1 MSTRDLILA
10 QIIGGSLDTIADE
23 MSATVT
29 RTARSPVFNE
39 AHDFTTGIFEYDGR
53 KPRLIAQSP
62 GCTLHLYAIVM
73 AVERAIDAF
82 KYDLQP
88 GDVIIASDPY
98 DGGTHIPDLVVV
110 APVFHG
116 RRPVFFPAVRAHMGD
131 VGGPVAGG
139 YNPLA
144 RDCWQDGLI
153 MPPIKVMNR
162 GERRRDAFDLIV
174 GNNRLAHWVTGDLE
188 SMIGACQLASRRMT
202 GLFHRYSLPTIREA
216 LQHNVDYA
224 ERRVRAEIASWP
236 GGEYQAETFIDHDYD
251 GHTDIRI
258 ACKATVTGS
267 DLTLDFTGSAP
278 QVAGFVNS
286 PLANTLSFVF
296 LAVAGCCDEDIPINE
311 GYMAPVKVIVPEGT
325 VVNPRRPAPVGN
337 CTCICG
343 AEIAEVVLMAIGKAA
358 PKRVGVNCH
367 KNPLAFSYG
376 RYDDGRLWVQLNFL
390 GFTGGAG
397 AAYGTDGW
405 GLYAPLM
412 TGVTTPSI
420 EMNEIQY
427 PSRVLKHEYITD
439 ATGPGLWRG
448 APGLETV
455 VEHLTPT
462 QNSVMMAG
470 VRHPSYGYA
479 GGGTG
484 GINRVLLRERDGDVT
499 EVADFAFQYAL
510 PPLGRL
516 ETIRGGGGGW
526 GDALQRPV
534 EKVRADFLDGYIT
547 TAGAFR
553 DYGAVMSTDGAV
565 DIAATEREREARRC
579 GRAADGLEEASRTPQ
594 YSDRKPLPLSKSMI
608 SPRSPH

>member
-1 MSTRDLILA
+1 MSKRDHILA

-39 AHDFTTGIFEYDGR
+39 AHDFTTAIFEFDGNR
-53 KPRLIAQSP
+53 SRLVAQSP
-62 GCTLHLYAIVM
+62 GCTLHLYAVVM
-73 AVERAIDAF
+73 AVERAIAAF

-98 DGGTHIPDLVVV
+98 DGGTHIPDLVVI
-110 APVFHG
+110 APVFHE
-116 RRPVFFPAVRAHMGD
+116 RRPVLFPAVRAHMGD

-153 MPPIKVMNR
+153 MPPIKVVAR

-174 GNNRLAHWVTGDLE
+174 GNNRLAHWVTGDLD
-188 SMIGACQLASRRMT
+188 SMIGACQLATRRIT
-202 GLFHRYSLPTIREA
+202 SLFDRYGLPVVRKA
-216 LQHNVDYA
+216 LQANIDYA

-236 GGEYQAETFIDHDYD
+236 DGEYRAETFVDHDYD

-258 ACKATVTGS
+258 ACKATVRGS

-278 QVAGFVNS
+278 QVAGFINS
-286 PLANTLSFVF
+286 PIANTLSFVF

-311 GYMAPVKVIVPEGT
+311 GYMAPVEVIVPEGT

-343 AEIAEVVLMAIGKAA
+343 AEIAEVVLKAIGQAA
-358 PKRVGVNCH
+358 PERVGVNTH

-376 RYDDGRLWVQLNFL
+376 RYDDGRMWVQLNFL

-427 PSRVLKHEYITD
+427 PSRVLKHEYVAD

-448 APGLETV
+448 APGVETI
-455 VEHLTPT
+455 VEQLAETT
-462 QNSVMMAG
+462 NSVMMAG

-484 GINRVLLRERDGDVT
+484 GHNRVLLRSDAETVV
-499 EVADFAFQYAL
+499 EVADFAFQHRL
-510 PPLGRL
+510 PPSGRL

-526 GDALQRPV
+526 GSAYARPA
-534 EKVRADFLDGYIT
+534 EKVRDDVLDGYVT
-547 TAGAFR
+547 VAGALR
-553 DYGAVMSTDGAV
+553 DYGVVLGADGTV
-565 DIAATEREREARRC
+565 DADATARA
-579 GRAADGLEEASRTPQ
+579 RAAASGA
-594 YSDRKPLPLSKSMI
+594 
-608 SPRSPH
+608 